1 MTSLS
6 SNCYKYSFDCETSH
20 ALFDRLDALFDC
32 YVHSTTARDEAIEFC
47 IETDSEE
54 QAQEIRHL
62 LFSNLDLSIASDHL
76 NAVLV

>member
-6 SNCYKYSFDCETSH
+6 TNCYKFSFDCETSY
-20 ALFDRLDALFDC
+20 AVFDKLDKLFDC

-54 QAQEIRHL
+54 QAANIRHL
-62 LFSNLDLSIASDHL
+62 LIWGDL
-76 NAVLV
+76 